1 MTNKKFKIA
10 AMSMALTACVAA
22 QPLMANAADTDE
34 VKEPVSNANENEA
47 EGSAVAEEPTVQDNA
62 DEGDKGTGDVKNEK
76 PADGSNKEED
86 NLKEAFGE
94 DVDID
99 YGDPKTD
106 DKTGDT
112 IIKGDVVKKDEA
124 TDDQDKTDGTEGDQ
138 KTDEVTPPPP
148 SDGDK
153 TEKDEKDEG
162 EKIGDATITE
172 TPGST
177 VTEEPVKKPGAE
189 PVTKTDTKVDSD
201 GTTTITDTTT
211 VEGTQTTTTTG
222 SGHAEADSKETTEDT
237 DKVDKD
243 FLDKELGNIGWNVK
257 QNDKVGTD
265 EKNQYTVID
274 KKEETTGSKTKQTL
288 TLEKVKKTSG
298 NMSAEDI
305 AKLVD
310 ADRDSLNKQED
321 GSYTLKRTETV
332 TDEDGNP
339 VTRTTYIT
347 VKNSEVTITTTTTIT
362 VTREKEE
369 HHKEGSET
377 VSNNFELPDIT
388 ITDKATSASEKITS
402 AKLKELLEK
411 AKADPTA
418 NGKYTVEDGNREYTI
433 TVDKEASHL
442 SGDELAQK
450 LHEKLG
456 ENFTADSDKVFYV
469 DANGEKW
476 ELSIEQTAG
485 IREILSYTVDVK
497 EKNEGS
503 ETRVED
509 GKDPQTE
516 KNNARIN
523 AVRNALNR
531 AVADLL
537 YKKEITD
544 DEADELMKA
553 IANADVDIEKGGTF
567 TATVDGKEFKLD
579 YTKATLDID
588 ESTPKDTE
596 EKADVTDVTVT
607 GEAFVTGG
615 SASWGGSK
623 SDYDII
629 SGKIDSGISSDF
641 TVPKDATSV
650 VRDGK
655 TIYTYEKDGKTYE
668 LTYST
673 PDEAQLKLIE
683 QKLRK
688 KGLSDDD
695 IKTTLSNENFQ
706 WVSWKV
712 TDIVTKDDTDTIESV
727 DLRKGD
733 IWNWNPETGTLTIT
747 HEDKTTETYT
757 GLTYDE
763 TTQTYT
769 GTDAADPNKSYKIQ
783 QKNSGKLGDEEI
795 KKLLKDKYGDV
806 TIINKDTVAY
816 VKDGKTYTLK
826 FSNLGTNTLEV
837 TTSVKSTFSDVSE
850 DELTK
855 TINAELNGLQ
865 EGEELLIGNK
875 VVTKKDSEFWLD
887 GLPTNTTTINTIIKD
902 AILSYVDFN
911 NLSKEDLIKLLLAEK
926 AAADKADHSYDEGTE
941 FGHADLD
948 IETDL
953 KDEKGNSLGD
963 AYIIGSPN
971 YTFGHDA
978 ADVVA
983 GKAKGPTLAAEATYD
998 DSSKKMEYRGEHY
1011 NYTANNY
1018 YSVTGTV
1025 AYGKDQSYSGYYA
1038 ESAAKQRAKEL
1049 GGDAVAVETSSG
1061 TWTVFKHTA
1070 SLTAYGYMD
1079 TDSNTCRDNP
1089 KKTSTT
1095 QYNYGGGS
1103 WGPDGGWGRSNGY
1116 DLLLKNL
1123 TLVNGKVVA
1132 QSKTTYSAVLT
1143 KRTTSTNA
1151 YDALKLTSLSH
1162 DETRDLFSGTG
1173 YSGTYDVSYEQ
1184 NFSWKDDTSSGMQGK
1199 GEKHYTTF
1207 RDWLYRFFHGESGEK
1222 TKDDGSFTY
1231 KYDYTTV
1238 GDLQGEHLTQTV
1250 EKHAEANY
1258 DYTTEETKDVEITID
1273 QVITVITP
1281 DDDDPVPPVIPVVTP
1296 ETPVT
1301 PANPELP
1308 PVQDAQPDVVLPA
1321 EAESPVL
1328 PAVQDA
1334 HALPQTGVNWFT
1346 AIAMAVSGFALMA
1359 AGAFAS
1365 LTGKNAKH

>member
-22 QPLMANAADTDE
+22 QPLAANAVGSEE
-34 VKEPVSNANENEA
+34 VAEPVSNANEGETSAAEETSAQNGSTEEAVLQTSPDETAPSADGANQEA
-47 EGSAVAEEPTVQDNA
+47 EKTE
-62 DEGDKGTGDVKNEK
+62 
-76 PADGSNKEED
+76 
-86 NLKEAFGE
+86 EAFGE
-94 DVDID
+94 DVDVKYDPDTRREDPADGSTTID
-99 YGDPKTD
+99 GTIVKNEETGGGEQPPETDEGKTD
-106 DKTGDT
+106 DFG
-112 IIKGDVVKKDEA
+112 GNA
-124 TDDQDKTDGTEGDQ
+124 TK
-138 KTDEVTPPPP
+138 
-148 SDGDK
+148 
-153 TEKDEKDEG
+153 
-162 EKIGDATITE
+162 TE
-172 TPGST
+172 TPEET
-177 VTEEPVKKPGAE
+177 VKEAPVPKPGAE
-189 PVTKTDTKVDSD
+189 PVTKTDTEVEPD
-201 GTTTITDTTT
+201 GTTTITETTT
-211 VEGTQTTTTTG
+211 TEGTQTTTATG
-222 SGHAEADSKETTEDT
+222 SGTATGETTEEKHFDEI
-237 DKVDKD
+237 D
-243 FLDKELGNIGWNVK
+243 LDKELGEAPDIAWDVEEGTEVGK
-257 QNDKVGTD
+257 SGYKVGS
-265 EKNQYTVID
+265 V
-274 KKEETTGSKTKQTL
+274 ETTEDGKQTL
-288 TLEKVKKTSG
+288 TLIKEEEPKSG
-298 NMSAEDI
+298 EMTAEDI

-310 ADRDSLNKQED
+310 ADLDSVDKKED
-321 GSYTLKRTETV
+321 GSYTLKRTEEV
-332 TDEDGNP
+332 RDEKTGKTI
-339 VTRTTYIT
+339 TRTTYIT
-347 VKNSEVTITTTTTIT
+347 VKDSNVTIKTTTTLT

-377 VSNNFELPDIT
+377 VSNHFELPDIT
-388 ITDKATSASEKITS
+388 ITDKETSESETITS

-411 AKADPTA
+411 AKADPA
-418 NGKYTVEDGNREYTI
+418 ASGKYTVEDGSREYTI
-433 TVDKEASHL
+433 TVDKKASHL

-450 LHEKLG
+450 LREKLG
-456 ENFTADSDKVFYV
+456 ENFTADGDKVFYV

-485 IREILSYTVDVK
+485 IREILSYTVDVT
-497 EKNEGS
+497 EKNKGP
-503 ETRVED
+503 ETKVED
-509 GKDPQTE
+509 GKDPETE
-516 KNNARIN
+516 KNNARID
-523 AVRNALNR
+523 AVRNALNS

-537 YKKEITD
+537 DKKEITA
-544 DEADELMKA
+544 DEADALMKA

-567 TATVDGKEFKLD
+567 TATVGGREFKLD

-596 EKADVTDVTVT
+596 EKTDITDVTVT

-615 SASWGGSK
+615 SASWGNSK

-655 TIYTYEKDGKTYE
+655 TIYTYKKDGKTYE

-683 QKLRK
+683 QKLRE

-695 IKTTLSNENFQ
+695 IKATLSNENFQ
-706 WVSWKV
+706 WVTWKV

-783 QKNSGKLGDEEI
+783 QKNSGKLGTEEI

-806 TIINKDTVAY
+806 TIISEDTVTY
-816 VKDGKTYTLK
+816 VKGGKTYTLK
-826 FSNLGTNTLEV
+826 FSNLGTNILEV

-855 TINAELNGLQ
+855 KINAELNGLQ

-875 VVTKKDSEFWLD
+875 VVTKKDSKFWLD
-887 GLPTNTTTINTIIKD
+887 GLPTDTTTITKIIKD

-911 NLSKEDLIKLLLAEK
+911 NLSEADLIKLLLNEK

-1038 ESAAKQRAKEL
+1038 ESNAKQRAKEL

-1103 WGPDGGWGRSNGY
+1103 WGPGPDGDWGRSNGY

-1184 NFSWKDDTSSGMQGK
+1184 NFSWKNDTSSGMQGK

-1231 KYDYTTV
+1231 KYDYTTIS
-1238 GDLQGEHLTQTV
+1238 DLEAQSKTQTIKKQAEVSYAYKTV
-1250 EKHAEANY
+1250 EVR
-1258 DYTTEETKDVEITID
+1258 DVDIID
-1273 QVITVITP
+1273 KEVTVIEP
-1281 DDDDPVPPVIPVVTP
+1281 DDDPVPPIIPGTED
-1296 ETPVT
+1296 ETPVS
-1301 PANPELP
+1301 PAEPELP
-1308 PVQDAQPDVVLPA
+1308 PVQDAQP
-1321 EAESPVL
+1321 EAPVL
-1328 PAVQDA
+1328 PAAVPPTVQAA
-1334 HALPQTGVNWFT
+1334 HALPQTGVNWLT
-1346 AIAMAVSGFALMA
+1346 AIAMAVSGFTLMA